1 MAGLLVLVPDD
12 AAARPKLRATMAEN
26 FFDFEQ
32 AKAWWRDLPYEEA
45 AKMHAAC
52 EENPHWIKWQ
62 DKLVHPHHKEEVEKE
77 IAWTWAAST
86 VRRCSDLDL
95 NWRVFEQMYTVWQ
108 RSGHPNGWEWPRVE
122 KNPGTWTLK
131 ADIRFMADAN
141 VFTKKAEG
149 MPDWRSPEQ
158 RAKDA
163 AALEAF
169 RAKKPAVNG

>member
-1 MAGLLVLVPDD
+1 MLVPDE
-12 AAARPKLRATMAEN
+12 AAARPKIRGTMAEN

-45 AKMHAAC
+45 AKMRAAC
-52 EENPHWIKWQ
+52 EESPHWTKWE
-62 DKLVHPHHKEEVEKE
+62 DKLLAPHHKEEVEKE
-77 IAWTWAAST
+77 IAWTPAAAT

-95 NWRVFEQMYTVWQ
+95 NWRVFEAMYETW
-108 RSGHPNGWEWPRVE
+108 RENGHPNGWEWPRVE
-122 KNPGTWTLK
+122 KNPKQWSTMETHIK
-131 ADIRFMADAN
+131 YMSKRN
-141 VFTKKAEG
+141 VFTRNAED